1 MDDIYKNIEEYNPK
15 NKRIILIAS
24 DDVISNMLSNTS
36 LNSRVT
42 EWFIT
47 GRKLKISL
55 IFIIFCCPE
64 KY

>member
-1 MDDIYKNIEEYNPK
+1 MNDIYKNIEEYNPK

-24 DDVISNMLSNTS
+24 DDVISNMLSNTN
-36 LNSRVT
+36 LNPRVT
-42 EWFIT
+42 ERFIT

-55 IFIIFCCPE
+55 IFIFFCCRE

>member
-1 MDDIYKNIEEYNPK
+1 MDDIYKNIEKYNPK

-24 DDVISNMLSNTS
+24 DDVISNMLSNTN
-36 LNSRVT
+36 LNPRVT

>member
-15 NKRIILIAS
+15 YKRIILIAS

-42 EWFIT
+42 E
-47 GRKLKISL
+47 
-55 IFIIFCCPE
+55 
-64 KY
+64 